1 MKAIFILHRKR
12 VFLNLL
18 LIKYYSTI
26 LWNFYGYYYN
36 EGGFTIQEKVYYN
49 QKYIINEIHNRTG
62 YSINDIAKIL
72 NILGEVIMDKFSDK
86 DDYVEI
92 KLFPGLKISSQYILP
107 EQSKSNLDISNL
119 NFILRLNAI
128 FSDRFKKNVRIL
140 HDNIS

>member
-1 MKAIFILHRKR
+1 
-12 VFLNLL
+12 
-18 LIKYYSTI
+18 
-26 LWNFYGYYYN
+26 
-36 EGGFTIQEKVYYN
+36 
-49 QKYIINEIHNRTG
+49 
-62 YSINDIAKIL
+62 
-72 NILGEVIMDKFSDK
+72 MDKFSDK

>member
-1 MKAIFILHRKR
+1 
-12 VFLNLL
+12 
-18 LIKYYSTI
+18 
-26 LWNFYGYYYN
+26 
-36 EGGFTIQEKVYYN
+36 
-49 QKYIINEIHNRTG
+49 
-62 YSINDIAKIL
+62 
-72 NILGEVIMDKFSDK
+72 MDKFSDK

-107 EQSKSNLDISNL
+107 EQSKSNLDISSL